1 MTSSRPGAGRSSNED
16 SALVDPSPRYDYL
29 EYSPHA
35 VSGDQPLAAEVAVA
49 ISYNGINHAVMM
61 ATPNDMEDF
70 VTGFTLTAGLVD
82 SPLAIHGIDLTPQ
95 EDAIQVEVTL
105 SSRAFT
111 AFKHR
116 RRGQAGS
123 GGCGLCGVEALD
135 QALPP
140 LPVRDTAPLP
150 PLAHLAGLRERFQ
163 ATQALARDSGAMH
176 AAVYVDGAG
185 KTRLC
190 REDIGRHN
198 ALDKLIGACV
208 RAGLDPGS
216 GFFAIT
222 SRCGLELIHK
232 AVRAGA
238 GTLVSLSAPSSLSV
252 RRARSSRLNLI
263 HQPHHGAPRL
273 FSPPPGEQ
281 TGHRHLGQEPR
292 KA

>member
-1 MTSSRPGAGRSSNED
+1 MTSSRPGAGRSSDED
-16 SALVDPSPRYDYL
+16 SALVDPPPRYDYL
-29 EYSPHA
+29 EYCPEP
-35 VSGDQPLAAEVAVA
+35 VSDDQPLAAEVAVA

-61 ATPNDMEDF
+61 ATPNDVEDF

-82 SPLAIHGIDLTPQ
+82 NHHAIYDIDLTLL
-95 EDAIQVEVTL
+95 EDAIQVDVTL
-105 SSRAFT
+105 SGRAFAT
-111 AFKHR
+111 FKQR

-140 LPVRDTAPLP
+140 LPARDTAPLP

-198 ALDKLIGACV
+198 ALDKLIGACA
-208 RAGLDPGS
+208 RAGLDPAS

-252 RRARSSRLNLI
+252 RQARRSRLNLI
-263 HQPHHGAPRL
+263 HQPHRGVPRL
-273 FSPPPGEQ
+273 FSPSPSEQ
-281 TGHRHLGQEPR
+281 TGNKHLD
-292 KA
+292 

>member
-1 MTSSRPGAGRSSNED
+1 MTSSRPGAGRSSDED

-61 ATPNDMEDF
+61 ATPNDVEDF
-70 VTGFTLTAGLVD
+70 VTGFTLTEGVVD
-82 SPLAIHGIDLTPQ
+82 SPLAIRDIDPTPL

-105 SSRAFT
+105 SSRALS
-111 AFKHR
+111 AFKHQR
-116 RRGQAGS
+116 RNRAGS

-135 QALPP
+135 QALPR
-140 LPVRDTAPLP
+140 LPERDAAPLP
-150 PLAHLAGLRERFQ
+150 PLVHLTGLRERFQ
-163 ATQALARDSGAMH
+163 ATQVLARDSGAMH

-208 RAGLDPGS
+208 RAGLDPAS
-216 GFFAIT
+216 GFLAIT

-252 RRARSSRLNLI
+252 RQARGNRLNLI
-263 HQPHHGAPRL
+263 HQPRRGAPRL
-273 FSPPPGEQ
+273 FSPPPSEQ
-281 TGHRHLGQEPR
+281 NGHKHLD
-292 KA
+292 

>member
-1 MTSSRPGAGRSSNED
+1 MTSSRPGAGRSSDED
-16 SALVDPSPRYDYL
+16 SALVDPSPRYGYL

-61 ATPNDMEDF
+61 ATPNDVEDF
-70 VTGFTLTAGLVD
+70 VTGFTLTEGVVD
-82 SPLAIHGIDLTPQ
+82 SPLAIRDIDPTPL

-105 SSRAFT
+105 SSRALS
-111 AFKHR
+111 AFKHQR
-116 RRGQAGS
+116 RNRAGS

-135 QALPP
+135 QALPR
-140 LPVRDTAPLP
+140 LPERDAAPLP
-150 PLAHLAGLRERFQ
+150 PLVHLTGLRERFQ
-163 ATQALARDSGAMH
+163 ARQVLARDSGAMH

-208 RAGLDPGS
+208 RAGLDPAS
-216 GFFAIT
+216 GFLAIT

-252 RRARSSRLNLI
+252 RQARSSRLNLI
-263 HQPHHGAPRL
+263 HQPRRGAPRL
-273 FSPPPGEQ
+273 FSPPPSEQ
-281 TGHRHLGQEPR
+281 NGHKHLD
-292 KA
+292 